1 MADTFLNAQELNALE
16 QALKDATSEE
26 ASRDINIDWSK
37 LHAAAITFLT
47 NYENLQRA
55 QNHAQLKNIQT
66 LINSPETT
74 NYVAMRR
81 QSQDAY
87 YTKAKYLLAFEFDR
101 VLNVFL
107 GGLPKEAVY
116 VFEDKKTGNISTYKM
131 SMTELAKHAN
141 ASGRLFIG
149 INKLKRATSKKS
161 SLQREE
167 RQSVEM
173 GDGLNTEH
181 VLKAQAAYK
190 GVTARLNRY
199 FEKKRE
205 SLSGDAANKMQ
216 KQSGILM
223 WKLSKD
229 WTLARVLNQGDLKEA
244 YAAVLLAKHAT
255 QEDKIQHSPV
265 GKPDYYS
272 HELISTFYNSYVTG
286 VTNQAAITG
295 EDIIGDTSQYGVKS
309 IGANLPGLNQY
320 LDTANWIKSQSSIT
334 TPTELRSW
342 LDENFQEGAVRNQI
356 IPIAEYMAEQSAS
369 DLISDMERQVISTMM
384 HL

>member
-1 MADTFLNAQELNALE
+1 MADTFLNAQELSALE

-205 SLSGDAANKMQ
+205 SLSGDAASKMQ
-216 KQSGILM
+216 RQSGILM

-244 YAAVLLAKHAT
+244 YAAALLAKHAT
-255 QEDKIQHSPV
+255 QEDKIQRSPV

-320 LDTANWIKSQSSIT
+320 LDTANWIKSQNSIT

-356 IPIAEYMAEQSAS
+356 IPMAEYMAEQSAS

>member
-1 MADTFLNAQELNALE
+1 MADTFLNPAELDALE
-16 QALKDATSEE
+16 QALKDASSEE

-37 LHAAAITFLT
+37 LHAAATTFLT
-47 NYENLQRA
+47 NFENLQRA
-55 QNHAQLKNIQT
+55 QDHAQLKNIQS
-66 LINSPETT
+66 LINNPEST

-101 VLNVFL
+101 VLNIFL

-116 VFEDKKTGNISTYKM
+116 VFEDKTNGNVSTYRM

-141 ASGRLFIG
+141 AAGRLFIG
-149 INKLKRATSKKS
+149 ITKLKQTTSKKS
-161 SLQREE
+161 GLNREE
-167 RQSVEM
+167 RKSVEM
-173 GDGLNTEH
+173 GDGLSVEH

-199 FEKKRE
+199 FEKKKE
-205 SLSGDAANKMQ
+205 GMSSDDASKMQ
-216 KQSGILM
+216 RQSGILM

-244 YAAVLLAKHAT
+244 YAAALLAKHAT
-255 QEDKIQHSPV
+255 QADKIQNSPV

-295 EDIIGDTSQYGVKS
+295 EDIIGATSQYGVKS
-309 IGANLPGLNQY
+309 IGANLPSLNQY
-320 LDTANWIKSQSSIT
+320 LDTAKWIQAQSSIT
-334 TPTELRSW
+334 TPAELRSW
-342 LDENFQEGAVRNQI
+342 IDDNFKEGAVRNQI
-356 IPIAEYMAEQSAS
+356 IPMVEYMAEQSAS
-369 DLISDMERQVISTMM
+369 NLISDMERQVIRNIL
-384 HL
+384 HY

>member
-1 MADTFLNAQELNALE
+1 MADTFLNAQELSALE

-47 NYENLQRA
+47 NYENLRRA

-205 SLSGDAANKMQ
+205 SLSGDAASKMQ
-216 KQSGILM
+216 RQSGILM

-244 YAAVLLAKHAT
+244 YAAALLAKHAT
-255 QEDKIQHSPV
+255 QEDKIQRSPV

-295 EDIIGDTSQYGVKS
+295 EDIIGDTNQYGVKS

-320 LDTANWIKSQSSIT
+320 LDTANWIKSQNSIT

-356 IPIAEYMAEQSAS
+356 IPMAEYVAEQSAS

>member
-1 MADTFLNAQELNALE
+1 MADTFLNSQELDALE

-37 LHAAAITFLT
+37 LHAAAIAFLT

-66 LINSPETT
+66 LINNPETT

-205 SLSGDAANKMQ
+205 SLSGDAASKMQ
-216 KQSGILM
+216 RQSGILM

-244 YAAVLLAKHAT
+244 YAAALLAKHAT
-255 QEDKIQHSPV
+255 QEDKIQRSPV

-320 LDTANWIKSQSSIT
+320 LDTANWIKSQNSIT

-356 IPIAEYMAEQSAS
+356 IPMAEYMAEQSAS